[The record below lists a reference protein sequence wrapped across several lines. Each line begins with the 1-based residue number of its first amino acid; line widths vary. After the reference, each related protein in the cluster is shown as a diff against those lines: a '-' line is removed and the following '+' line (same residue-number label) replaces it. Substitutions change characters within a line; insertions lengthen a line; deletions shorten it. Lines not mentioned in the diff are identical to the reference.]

1 MTKLTAAVMALVAAT
16 NTVFTAAAAESPSAP
31 AASQR
36 QALFGDLHLHTTQ
49 SFDAYV
55 MLGTRV
61 TPDEAYRFAKG
72 ETVTVLGQPV
82 RRAEPLDFLAVTDH
96 SENMGVFNSL
106 DDANSELSRSAIGQ
120 KVKKDGP
127 KAFWDVIKL
136 TMGGKSLP
144 VSDTKPL
151 IASAWQREID
161 AANHNYQ
168 PGKFTTFI
176 AYEWSSMPSGKY
188 NLHRNVIFSGDK
200 APLPFSSLDSNK
212 PEDLWTYL
220 ESVRKAGYEALAIPH
235 NANASNG
242 LMYDWVD
249 SYGRPIDE
257 AYALRRAANEPL
269 SEISQNK
276 GQSETHPALS
286 PNDEFANFEVF
297 DHLLIGGT
305 KSDPPGSYVRDAYG
319 RGLTIEHKVGVNPYK
334 FGVVGASDFHNG
346 LSTSAENAYGGSIG
360 GIDPKQP
367 PPEDELAKTY
377 SGDGAPDQSL
387 ETILFASGN
396 LTGVWAEENTRESIY
411 AALRRKETFATS
423 GTRLQLRFFGGWD
436 YAPGLLKSSD
446 WVRQAYAAGVPLGGD
461 LPARPASS
469 KAPSFIIS
477 ALKDPNGAN
486 LDRAQVIKVWLD
498 GEKYQEKIFDV
509 ALSDRR
515 KVDAKTGRAP
525 PLRNTVNLKTASYTN
540 SVGATQFSTV
550 WTDPEFNSSAA
561 AVYYLRVIEIA
572 TPRWSTILA
581 VRRHSA
587 LPATVPASVQER
599 GWSSPIW
606 YSPAKSVTPAAAA
619 ERAAHDYGTM
629 QATLIED

>member
-1 MTKLTAAVMALVAAT
+1 MMGDGMNKLIAVAVMAVVAGTGLVSVSVAGAEPAAQ
-16 NTVFTAAAAESPSAP
+16 TAA
-31 AASQR
+31 QR
-36 QALFGDLHLHTTQ
+36 QAWFGDLHLHTTQ

-72 ETVTVLGQPV
+72 ETVSVLGQPV

-96 SENMGVFNSL
+96 SENMGVLNSL
-106 DDANSELSRSAIGQ
+106 DDPNSELSRSELGRKI
-120 KVKKDGP
+120 KEEGP

-136 TMGGKSLP
+136 SVGGKSLP
-144 VSDTKPL
+144 VTDVKPL

-220 ESVRKAGYEALAIPH
+220 ESVRKAGYEVLAIPH

-249 SYGRPIDE
+249 SYGKPIDE

-297 DHLLIGGT
+297 DHLLIGGA
-305 KSDPPGSYVRDAYG
+305 KSDPPGSYVRDAFG
-319 RGLTIEHKVGVNPYK
+319 RGLKIEHNVGVNPYK

-346 LSTSAENAYGGSIG
+346 LSTSAENAYGGNIG
-360 GIDPKQP
+360 GIDPQQP
-367 PPEDELAKTY
+367 PPEDELAKIY
-377 SGDGAPDQSL
+377 STP
-387 ETILFASGN
+387 ETSNLLLDTVLFASGN

-423 GTRLQLRFFGGWD
+423 GTRLQLRFFGGWSYTPD
-436 YAPGLLKSSD
+436 LLKSPN
-446 WVRQAYAAGVPLGGD
+446 WVKEAYATGVPLGGD
-461 LPARPASS
+461 LPARPSSS
-469 KAPSFIIS
+469 KAPRFVIA
-477 ALKDPNGAN
+477 ALKDPHGAN

-498 GEKYQEKIFDV
+498 GDKYQEKIFDV
-509 ALSDRR
+509 ALSDHRSI
-515 KVDAKTGRAP
+515 AKSGRAP
-525 PLRNTVNLKTASYTN
+525 PLRNTVNVETATYTN

-550 WTDPEFNSSAA
+550 WTDPQFDPATA

-581 VRRHSA
+581 VRRHRA
-587 LPATVPASVQER
+587 LPASVPASVQER

-606 YSPAKSVTPAAAA
+606 YSPAKSVAAS
-619 ERAAHDYGTM
+619 G
-629 QATLIED
+629 